1 MRSIFLAFANPE
13 AAAKL
18 KKVLASAGL
27 PVPQVCTTGT
37 ALLQLAMLSPEGGVI
52 VLPPRLSDLR
62 VPELLARLPDTF
74 DLLVLQSPGVKAD
87 YGQLPGLTFLDSPL
101 TPAKLIEM
109 LVSLLNTRMAPSP
122 VGGQADKATVQ
133 KRTPQEEALVQKAK
147 AHLMN
152 ERKINEEQAHRL
164 MQRRSME
171 TGLRLIEVARSVL
184 ERGFI

>member
-18 KKVLASAGL
+18 KNVLVSAGL

-62 VPELLARLPDTF
+62 VPELLSRLPDTF

-109 LVSLLNTRMAPSP
+109 VFSLLNTRMAATSISGQ
-122 VGGQADKATVQ
+122 GGEKASQ
-133 KRTPQEEALVQKAK
+133 KRSPQEEALVQKAK
-147 AHLMN
+147 ALLIK
-152 ERKINEEQAHRL
+152 ERKISEEQAHRL

-171 TGLRLIEVARSVL
+171 TGLRLIEVARSVI